1 MDELVILRGPDSQR
15 VRARIEQKLRVTHEA
30 TPRVFVVSGEPGE
43 IEALSRDPDVY
54 FAEAL
59 SKDNAALPDL
69 TGAERLFAE
78 AWLKRREPKQPR
90 GEGLNWGNKDF
101 DAP

>member
-1 MDELVILRGPDSQR
+1 MDELVILRGPDPQR
-15 VRARIEQKLRVTHEA
+15 VRARIEQKLRITHEI
-30 TPRVFVVSGEPGE
+30 TLRVFVVDGEQRE
-43 IEALSRDPDVY
+43 IEALSRDPDIS
-54 FAEAL
+54 FAGAL
-59 SKDNAALPDL
+59 LQEGTAPPDL
-69 TGAERLFAE
+69 TQAERLFAE

>member
-1 MDELVILRGPDSQR
+1 MDELVILRGPDPQR

-30 TPRVFVVSGEPGE
+30 TPRVFVVDGEQRE
-43 IEALSRDPDVY
+43 IEALSGDPEIG
-54 FAEAL
+54 FG
-59 SKDNAALPDL
+59 AALLQGGADL
-69 TGAERLFAE
+69 TPAERLFAE

-90 GEGLNWGNKDF
+90 GEGLNWGSKDF